1 MCMWHDWLF
10 NSIGNS
16 SKQSE
21 GVIFPG
27 LADYN
32 TLFLTDKTHDEEPPK
47 ELFTRVFMFSW

>member
-1 MCMWHDWLF
+1 MWHDWLF